1 MTRLGYPNH
10 VVAQPPQSH
19 FPLLSKD
26 TQGKILGELTD
37 ADLGLMLFVSKS
49 THSEATRVLLERMQ
63 AVRVT
68 FDDIH
73 ARLAEKY
80 AVNCRFVK
88 PDETLVEFSHN
99 NAEEHFIFHGKLRV
113 ELKTP
118 GRIEVVSEGRAD
130 DTWPLRVRR
139 RLYFSLAE
147 ITETVHMVLLPRTKK
162 RWLRSNNDPAF
173 HLRPYPD
180 DPATVVCNAF
190 DAGMRL

>member
-1 MTRLGYPNH
+1 M
-10 VVAQPPQSH
+10 
-19 FPLLSKD
+19 
-26 TQGKILGELTD
+26 
-37 ADLGLMLFVSKS
+37 
-49 THSEATRVLLERMQ
+49 LLERMQ
-63 AVRVT
+63 AVQVT

-80 AVNCRFVK
+80 TAKCWFEK
-88 PDETLVEFSHN
+88 TDETRVEFSFVN
-99 NAEEHFIFHGKLRV
+99 KEEKFIIHRKLRV

>member
-1 MTRLGYPNH
+1 MSRIGYPNH
-10 VVAQPPQSH
+10 GVAQPPQSH

-26 TQGKILGELTD
+26 IQGKILSELTD

-63 AVRVT
+63 AVQVT
-68 FDDIH
+68 FVYIH

-80 AVNCRFVK
+80 TAKCWLVK
-88 PDETLVEFSHN
+88 PDETRVEFSFVN
-99 NAEEHFIFHGKLRV
+99 KEEKFIIHHKLRV

-118 GRIEVVSEGRAD
+118 GRIEVISQEYSD
-130 DTWPLRVRR
+130 LRGSS
-139 RLYFSLAE
+139 SLCYTFKE
-147 ITETVHMVLLPRTKK
+147 YNDTVHMVLLPRTKK

-180 DPATVVCNAF
+180 DPVTVVCNAF
-190 DAGMRL
+190 DAGMWL